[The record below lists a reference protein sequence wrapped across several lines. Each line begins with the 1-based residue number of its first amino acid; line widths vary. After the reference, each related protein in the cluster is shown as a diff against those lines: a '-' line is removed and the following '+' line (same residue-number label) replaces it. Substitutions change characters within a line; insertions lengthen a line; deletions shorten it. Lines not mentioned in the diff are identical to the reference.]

1 MIGEFEIH
9 NIYFEQGSIVIGYI
23 ELPNDVRVSGQV
35 IRQHQLRLSMA
46 HPDYAEDADSLHTK
60 AVRVLKNALEDF
72 RSSEP
77 YTPEVEPDEDDDEK
91 GMGE

>member
-1 MIGEFEIH
+1 MTAEYEIH
-9 NIYFEQGSIVIGYI
+9 NVYFEQGSIVIGYI

-35 IRQHQLRLSMA
+35 IRQHQLRLATA
-46 HPDYAEDADSLHTK
+46 HPDYAEDASSLHAK

-72 RSSEP
+72 DSSVP
-77 YTPEVEPDEDDDEK
+77 YTPEVEADEDDDK